1 MGIDG
6 PPDLTQIAANPGR
19 VTDLRVEDIPGVL
32 GALEQLRAALWA
44 RMVRTPEPP
53 VRAAA
58 DTGDE
63 LLTVTEAAAE
73 LKFTTAYVY
82 EAVRRQQLG
91 AVRKGKYVRIRR
103 GDLQAW
109 LEGRRPRTL
118 DQGTTAPDSSPHGPS
133 RGRASGGR
141 TAAASVHPL
150 RLGAPVKP
158 PSRGGDGPR

>member
-6 PPDLTQIAANPGR
+6 PPDLAHLVANAGR
-19 VTDLRVEDIPGVL
+19 VADLRVENIPAVL
-32 GALEQLRAALWA
+32 GVLEQLRAALWA
-44 RMVRTPEPP
+44 RMLRTPEPP
-53 VRAAA
+53 VRAA
-58 DTGDE
+58 DGDD
-63 LLTVTEAAAE
+63 LLTVPEVAAE

-103 GDLQAW
+103 DDLQAW

-133 RGRASGGR
+133 RGRASGRR

-158 PSRGGDGPR
+158 PSSGGDGPR